1 MLPANQWVI
10 EEIKEEIKNNWRQM
24 KTETQWSKICG
35 MYKSGSKR
43 EVYIDTSLPLEI
55 RKVSNKQSNLILK
68 GTRKRTN
75 KTQNW

>member
-1 MLPANQWVI
+1 
-10 EEIKEEIKNNWRQM
+10 
-24 KTETQWSKICG
+24 

-75 KTQNW
+75 KTQNWQKERNYEDQSKNK